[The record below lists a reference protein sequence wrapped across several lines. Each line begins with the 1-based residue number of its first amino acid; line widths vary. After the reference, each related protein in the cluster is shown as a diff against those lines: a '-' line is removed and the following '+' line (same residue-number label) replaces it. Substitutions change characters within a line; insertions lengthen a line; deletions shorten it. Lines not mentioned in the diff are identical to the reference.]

1 MADSV
6 IDHLFD
12 EAISSDLPMP
22 GAELDFFLDHLPV
35 DDTSTFDVVSTEC
48 EYISRESIRLLMFFI
63 CSYNSK

>member
-35 DDTSTFDVVSTEC
+35 DDTSTFDVVSSKC
-48 EYISRESIRLLMFFI
+48 ENIIRESVQITDVFHLQL
-63 CSYNSK
+63 KL

>member
-35 DDTSTFDVVSTEC
+35 DDTSTFDVVGKKLVLDETIVQIGC
-48 EYISRESIRLLMFFI
+48 SIFFHA
-63 CSYNSK
+63 